1 MNVAMALFVV
11 VLAVD
16 LGATGLLFGPAIRG
30 RRPAGGMVGADAAG
44 SAYTTELETMTGR
57 KDVRFS
63 AADDS
68 RLSSSDSAPMPR
80 DVESNTT
87 TSTTTA
93 AAHEQQKQRIETASC
108 RKIIIAAVL
117 ASPFLIVRVLYAA
130 IGDFAGDVRFTPYI
144 GDRGLYLG
152 MSVLMEVVA
161 AYICL
166 GAGFAVPPPPKRVK
180 VAKKGEKGES
190 WWRR

>member
-1 MNVAMALFVV
+1 MNAAMALFVV

-30 RRPAGGMVGADAAG
+30 RRPAG
-44 SAYTTELETMTGR
+44 SAYTTELETTTGR

-63 AADDS
+63 GADDS
-68 RLSSSDSAPMPR
+68 HLSSSGSAPVPR
-80 DVESNTT
+80 DVESNN
-87 TSTTTA
+87 TA
-93 AAHEQQKQRIETASC
+93 TAAHEQQKQRIETASC
-108 RKIIIAAVL
+108 KKIIIAAVL

-130 IGDFAGDVRFTPYI
+130 VGDFAGDVRFIPYI

-180 VAKKGEKGES
+180 VAKKAGS
-190 WWRR
+190 S